1 MFGRVLDQLTSDEFA
16 LSVGLLPTPSSLRRL
31 LNRTKEVAE
40 IRESLKQE
48 AITDDTL
55 RRFVSSLLQDFR
67 RGERFVHEL
76 ALAALAVA
84 VERRPTDFAE
94 EYLHDL
100 ARLQLGEISM
110 AIRVARECLKHRI
123 RVAETSSKRFRM
135 PDGEQ
140 LGSSHSASRSRSN
153 YPPALSDRLAETSGE
168 FVLEAR

>member
-1 MFGRVLDQLTSDEFA
+1 MSVSVLDRLASDEFV
-16 LSVGLLPTPSSLRRL
+16 LSVGFLSTPSSLRRL
-31 LNRTKEVAE
+31 LQRAKEVAE

-55 RRFVSSLLQDFR
+55 RRFVSRLLEDFR

-84 VERRPTDFAE
+84 VERRPTDFAD

-100 ARLQLGEISM
+100 ARLQIAELSM
-110 AIRVARECLKHRI
+110 AIRVARESLKHRI
-123 RVAETSSKRFRM
+123 RVAETSSKLFRM
-135 PDGEQ
+135 PDGEPS
-140 LGSSHSASRSRSN
+140 GSSHSARRSRSN
-153 YPPALSDRLAETSGE
+153 CRHALSDRLAETSDE